1 MSNVTIPSA
10 PEDKKKILNALQEFS
25 NSMTRIEAERD
36 LLKQILIGLQED
48 FDLPKKYMRKVA
60 NVYHKQNLNEFKLE
74 NEEVEDLYES
84 IVNVQATS

>member
-10 PEDKKKILNALQEFS
+10 PDDKRKVLNALQEFS

-36 LLKQILIGLQED
+36 LLKQILANLEEE

-60 NVYHKQNLNEFKLE
+60 NVYHKQNLSEFKAE
-74 NEEVEDLYES
+74 AEEVEDIYES
-84 IVNVQATS
+84 IVD